1 MKAGIFSLAVAVSL
15 AGMGVGSAQAEDPAP
30 ASPVVTRTPAGGTV
44 ENVYVSATRRGETD
58 INTTPIAVSSVDS
71 STIQTMVPQNIGEI
85 ATLVPNFS
93 AAQITGFNAASFA
106 IRGIGLTDI
115 IVYLDA
121 PVAVMV
127 DDFVM
132 PSVQTQLLDTFDID
146 RVEVLRGPQGTL
158 FGKNTT
164 GGVVQVFTKRPEL
177 DKFGAEGNFRYGNF
191 DTVGARLAVNI
202 PIVEGKLALRANM
215 LYDNNHGYYRNG
227 AVFGPVTPFD
237 PGNPYAGATGGGD
250 GSHIGGKDVWG
261 GRVKLLWQPV
271 DNFEALLQYEISRDR
286 SDSVPS
292 INETPVGDP
301 RFVWNLLGLTQD
313 VGGDPLD
320 HAAVTN
326 RHDALLEMDRGHRVD
341 VDGVYL
347 NMQLELGDLTFNSV
361 TGYRYQKSRLPSTYT
376 GEVGPVSLFDANRAD
391 NRNTFQQEL
400 RVSSN
405 YDGIFNFVAG
415 AFYQKNNAKF
425 CVVQVLGFLDLIGL
439 IGAVPGGFNE
449 NPQVLCNRQDAEA
462 FAMFTDMT
470 VDITDKL
477 QLTGGFRY
485 TWEQKKWAGRHQIF
499 YQQLEGGFDPNLTW
513 EDFDD
518 PLDAADFDTYP
529 FGVVENSRKWSKP
542 TWRATLAYEITDEW
556 YSYFTVSRGF
566 KSGGY
571 NDQTGTTGIPLDEST
586 TQPYDPEYATSFELG
601 VKADLFDRRLNFALT
616 GFYVD
621 YDDAQRGLVA
631 TLTNSFGQQFQE
643 TRFFNAAK
651 IEVKGF
657 EFETTIHPMEGL
669 TIRGNVGYQ
678 DGKYKRFEAD
688 TDFDGDIDVDFSDR
702 PLNRSPNW
710 MATIDVTYVHPIGNF
725 GTLTW
730 NLSYNYEARNA
741 FIYSDVDPDFD
752 TYLDPR
758 NLLNATLTFDDLK
771 NTWYVRVFGKNL
783 TDDRYRI
790 SSQPVAALW
799 TFTQYG
805 TPRHYGVE
813 VGFKF

>member
-1 MKAGIFSLAVAVSL
+1 MKASALSAIAAVSL
-15 AGMGVGSAQAEDPAP
+15 MGTAVGAAEPENGGADRAP
-30 ASPVVTRTPAGGTV
+30 PVTRTSSGTV

-58 INTTPIAVSSVDS
+58 IRTTPIAVSSVDS
-71 STIQTMVPQNIGEI
+71 AAIATMVPQNIGELS
-85 ATLVPNFS
+85 TLVPNFS
-93 AAQITGFNAASFA
+93 AAQITGFNAASFS

-164 GGVVQVFTKRPEL
+164 GGVVQVFTKRPAL
-177 DKFGAEGNFRYGNF
+177 DRFGAEGSFRYGNF
-191 DTVGARLAVNI
+191 DTVGARLALNV
-202 PIVEGKLALRANM
+202 PIVEGKLALRANL

-227 AVFGPVTPFD
+227 AAFGPVTPFD
-237 PGNPYAGATGGGD
+237 ADNPYDGATGQGD

-261 GRVKLLWQPV
+261 GRIKLLWQPT
-271 DNFEALLQYEISRDR
+271 DHFEALLQYEVARDR

-292 INETPVGDP
+292 INETPAGDP
-301 RFVWNLLGLTQD
+301 RFVWNLLGLTQET
-313 VGGDPLD
+313 GGDPRFN
-320 HAAVTN
+320 AAVTD
-326 RHDALLEMDRGHRVD
+326 RHDALLKMDEGHRVD

-391 NRNTFQQEL
+391 NRETFQQEL
-400 RVSSN
+400 RVSSSF
-405 YDGIFNFVAG
+405 DGAFNFVAG
-415 AFYQKNNAKF
+415 AFYQKNDDRF

-439 IGAVPGGFNE
+439 INAVPGGFDQ
-449 NPQVLCNRQDAEA
+449 NPQVLCNRQDADT
-462 FAMFTDMT
+462 FALFTDAT
-470 VDITDKL
+470 VDITDRL

-485 TWEQKKWAGRHQIF
+485 TWEKKSWAGRHQIF
-499 YQQLEGGFDPNLTW
+499 YQQLEGGFDPSLTW

-518 PLDAADFDTYP
+518 ALDAGDFEAYP
-529 FGVVENSRKWSKP
+529 FGVVRNARKWNKP
-542 TWRATLAYEITDEW
+542 TWRGTLSYDFSDDW
-556 YSYFTVSRGF
+556 YGYFTVSRGF

-571 NDQTGTTGIPLDEST
+571 NDQTGTTGIPLDEAT
-586 TQPYDPEYATSFELG
+586 TQPYDPEYATSYELG
-601 VKADLFDRRLNFALT
+601 VKADLMDRRWSFALT

-621 YDDAQRGLVA
+621 YSDAQRGLVA

-651 IEVKGF
+651 IQVKGF
-657 EFETTIHPMEGL
+657 EFETTVRPIDGL
-669 TIRGNVGYQ
+669 TIRGNAGFQ

-702 PLNRSPNW
+702 PLNRSPKW
-710 MATIDVTYVHPIGNF
+710 MATIDATYVHPVGNA

-730 NLSYNYEARNA
+730 NVSYNYEARNA

-758 NLLNATLTFDDLK
+758 NLVNASLTFDDMK
-771 NTWYVRVFGKNL
+771 SRYYVRVFGRNL

-805 TPRHYGVE
+805 QPRHYGIE
-813 VGFKF
+813 VGFKL